1 MARQRQAR
9 GPCCQR
15 RQQDNKSTCLL
26 AGVSRVDV
34 ERIWANL
41 IRPPSRL
48 SGAASAPL
56 QDWVVL
62 GSPRTWAPDLGAGGA
77 ENSGLES
84 RVGPSCWA
92 HVHSH
97 RGEGV
102 LLAEGGAVALKGS
115 LWWCSWGGEPGAG
128 LSLQVSVQNE
138 IVLSLRQ
145 IVLVTLCAMPMP
157 LCAHHV
163 WQCPHKVSQRA
174 GLASNH
180 LSLL

>member
-34 ERIWANL
+34 ERVWANL
-41 IRPPSRL
+41 IRPPSHL

-138 IVLSLRQ
+138 IAAIIPKAGQSALRLVRCRSSLFFHGFSPDLPCCLYGYLMQ
-145 IVLVTLCAMPMP
+145 
-157 LCAHHV
+157 
-163 WQCPHKVSQRA
+163 
-174 GLASNH
+174 
-180 LSLL
+180 